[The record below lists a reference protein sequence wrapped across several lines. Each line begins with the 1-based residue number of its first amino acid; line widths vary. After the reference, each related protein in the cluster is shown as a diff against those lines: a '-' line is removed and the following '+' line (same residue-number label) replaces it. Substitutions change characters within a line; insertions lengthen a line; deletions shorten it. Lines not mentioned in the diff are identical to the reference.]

1 MENFYTRNYPIK
13 QNHIN
18 FENLVGNGVASF
30 WYYMYWGSWLGS
42 PVKREWGLN
51 TYMYMYKP
59 HIKNERLVH
68 HRLHT

>member
-42 PVKREWGLN
+42 PVKRE
-51 TYMYMYKP
+51 
-59 HIKNERLVH
+59 
-68 HRLHT
+68 